1 MARGESSVSRSLLK
15 LRHLSDVLVLQVDV
29 RLAADIAPHERRRAV
44 EASRAPVRVLS
55 MGEWQFETAPE
66 TTSLGALIVKGMIVL
81 RMDFHGRGHLEVL
94 GQGDVINPWRLA
106 TDTPLQE
113 QVDVQVMQSGY
124 VALLDHRFV
133 AQMLAWP
140 EVFAALMRRQIRRT
154 RRMMLQACILSR
166 PSVDDRLEL
175 MLWRLAEQFGSMTR
189 AGLLVHLPF
198 THLQL
203 AEMIAAQRSTV
214 TLAANRLVAED
225 RLRRPG
231 RNQWLLPHHELTRL
245 KLPEPASGSDAL
257 SVL

>member
-1 MARGESSVSRSLLK
+1 M
-15 LRHLSDVLVLQVDV
+15 LVLQVDV
-29 RLAADIAPHERRRAV
+29 RLAADIAPNERRRAI
-44 EASRAPVRVLS
+44 EASRAPVRTAAI
-55 MGEWQFETAPE
+55 GPWQFEPDPE
-66 TTSLGALIVKGMIVL
+66 TTSLGALILKGMVVV
-81 RMDFHGRGHLEVL
+81 RMEFRGRGHLEVL
-94 GQGDVINPWRLA
+94 GEGDVINPWRLA

-113 QVDVQVMQSGY
+113 QLDVQVMQSGY

-133 AQMLAWP
+133 LRMTPWP

-154 RRMMLQACILSR
+154 RRMVLQACILSR
-166 PSVDDRLEL
+166 SSVDERLEL

-189 AGLLVHLPF
+189 DGLLVQLPF
-198 THLQL
+198 THLHL

-245 KLPEPASGSDAL
+245 KMPETASRSDVP